1 MLRTGNIQSFSLL
14 INHFMANFNTHLFVA
29 ASASGVVALT
39 ASNKEFFDLLDM
51 PWFIFLGT
59 MGGLLPDID
68 SDSSKPLHLLFNSLA
83 IFIAILVILA
93 YKDSYLMQHVF
104 IIAVLAFLF
113 VRVPILAIF
122 KVLTV
127 HRGTF
132 HSLFAVAF
140 FGLLTVC
147 INFYAFNNN
156 SQFSWLSGLFISFGF
171 IVHLLLDELY
181 SVNLAGVTLKRSFG
195 TAFKLFSWRYKLE
208 SFYMLS
214 AAIALFTLSP
224 AYPYQIKNWL

>member
-1 MLRTGNIQSFSLL
+1 
-14 INHFMANFNTHLFVA
+14 MANFNTHLFVA
-29 ASASGVVALT
+29 ASASGIAALT

-68 SDSSKPLHLLFNSLA
+68 SDSSRPLHILFNSLA
-83 IFIAILVILA
+83 TFIAILAILA
-93 YKDSYLMQHVF
+93 YKDNYLMQHVF
-104 IIAVLAFLF
+104 IIAVTAFLI
-113 VRVPILAIF
+113 VRFPILAIF
-122 KVLTV
+122 KIMTV
-127 HRGTF
+127 HRGAF
-132 HSLFAVAF
+132 HSLFAAAF

-147 INFYAFNNN
+147 INFYVFTNS

-181 SVNLAGVTLKRSFG
+181 SVNLAGATLKRSFG

-208 SFYMLS
+208 SFYLLS
-214 AAIALFTLSP
+214 ATIALFMLSP
-224 AYPYQIKNWL
+224 AYPYSIKSWL

>member
-1 MLRTGNIQSFSLL
+1 
-14 INHFMANFNTHLFVA
+14 MANFNTHLFVA
-29 ASASGVVALT
+29 ASASGIVALT

-59 MGGLLPDID
+59 VGGLLPDID

-104 IIAVLAFLF
+104 IIAMLAFLF
-113 VRVPILAIF
+113 VRVPILALF

-195 TAFKLFSWRYKLE
+195 TAFKLFSWRYKVA
-208 SFYMLS
+208 SFFMLS
-214 AAIALFTLSP
+214 ATVALLILSP
-224 AYPYQIKNWL
+224 TYPYQIKNWL